1 MSIERLRYWVIV
13 VLVLIASCS
22 GKGKDDDTATV
33 GAPTAQT
40 QAEVGA
46 SEGETPGVSSDLKNL
61 GKLIDMVVAEAAEL
75 PRAEF
80 DPAALAAKLGKNP
93 QAHFDWVRDH
103 TWWAPYRGLLRGSK
117 GVMLDRVGSS
127 LDRAV
132 LLGDLL
138 RRSGHTVRLAHAQLP
153 ESRARELVEK
163 LAPIPEQRQSS
174 PAPKSPPVE
183 RQRALEA
190 ITPGQDKAYQEQLA
204 SSRQRVVEAESLV
217 RTQTERLAAKVKNA
231 ANADSSDDTRVV
243 AALRDHWW
251 LEREE
256 NGRWIAMDVLLPNAK
271 AGETLA
277 SASSVSEWKS
287 NAEMPSIA
295 DDNWHSVRVS
305 VIVER
310 YQDGV
315 TTESTALETA
325 LRPAEVLDRPITL
338 FHKPDPWPESLPD
351 AKTDPNALGNAAVNV
366 REWIPVLRVG
376 DDYVAQ
382 SGFSENGDLIADPL
396 NPQRD
401 IAEAGGAGFM
411 SGFGEALGGGEA
423 AASSM
428 TAEWIGYEIHV
439 PGESVQRLR
448 RPVFDVLGPSNR
460 AAKVAGFDTAT
471 NDLLIERYE
480 ALLSTTDILLQPCDF
495 TEDFLAH
502 LASKSLIANQSAIRE
517 LSRERDPAKARVLAK
532 SILERIDSWGPLPS
546 LVVWRS
552 AIGDRRN
559 AWFVDT
565 PNVLNYR
572 AGGAAVNA
580 DKIAIRHLIDVATN
594 GTGVHRAFDGNSFE
608 VRLRQGVTDT
618 VAEILALGDEVR
630 MAENTASLFAMGT
643 SEGVLI
649 GARDVKAVQQL
660 DWPKDAAARL
670 AKDVDAGFMVV
681 ALDRPVLINGR
692 QRLGWWRVDPESGE
706 TIGVMDSGYHAST
719 SEDVS
724 IRERVNALRQFLETH
739 GSRIRAARRARRAGN
754 ATRGQRYLLRVAERV
769 EDALSGAA
777 LPPPV

>member
-1 MSIERLRYWVIV
+1 MKTQIWRVSI
-13 VLVLIASCS
+13 LVLMAACAACSKKDGGAGTADVETGQAQADPASS
-22 GKGKDDDTATV
+22 TDAL
-33 GAPTAQT
+33 P
-40 QAEVGA
+40 GA
-46 SEGETPGVSSDLKNL
+46 STGNL
-61 GKLIDMVVAEAAEL
+61 GALVDLLVAEAAEL

-153 ESRARELVEK
+153 AGQARELVGK
-163 LAPIPEQRQSS
+163 LAPIPEQRQNS
-174 PAPKSPPVE
+174 PAPNSPPVE

-190 ITPGQDKAYQEQLA
+190 IAPGHEKAFQEQLVV
-204 SSRQRVVEAESLV
+204 SRRRADEAQALV
-217 RTQTERLAAKVKNA
+217 RSQTERLLARVKNA
-231 ANADSSDDTRVV
+231 ANADLNDETRAV

-251 LEREE
+251 VEREE

-277 SASSVSEWKS
+277 SASSISGWKS
-287 NAEMPSIA
+287 NGEMPSIA
-295 DDNWHSVRVS
+295 ANNWHSVRIS

-315 TTESTALETA
+315 TTEATALETT

-351 AKTDPNALGNAAVNV
+351 AKSAPNALGDAAVNV
-366 REWIPVLRVG
+366 KEWIPVLRIG
-376 DDYVAQ
+376 DDYEAQ
-382 SGFSENGDLIADPL
+382 SGFSESGDLIADPL

-428 TAEWIGYEIHV
+428 TAEWVDYEIHV

-460 AAKVAGFDTAT
+460 AAKVEGFDAAT

-502 LASKSLIANQSAIRE
+502 LASKSLIANQAAIRE
-517 LSRERDPAKARVLAK
+517 LSRERDAEKARVLAK

-559 AWFVDT
+559 AWFVDR

-572 AGGAAVNA
+572 AGNTAVNA
-580 DKIAIRHLIDVATN
+580 DQVAMRHLIDVATN
-594 GTGVHRAFDGNSFE
+594 ATGVHQGFDGSSFE
-608 VRLRQGVTDT
+608 VRLRQGVADT

-630 MAENTASLFAMGT
+630 MAENAASLFAMSTGE
-643 SEGVLI
+643 SVLI
-649 GARDVKAVQQL
+649 AARDTKAVQQL
-660 DWPKDAAARL
+660 GWPEDVAARL
-670 AKDVDAGFMVV
+670 VKDVDAGYIVV
-681 ALDRPVLINGR
+681 ALDKPVPINGR
-692 QRLGWWRVDPESGE
+692 ERLGWWRVDPESGE

-719 SEDVS
+719 SEDVAV
-724 IRERVNALRQFLETH
+724 RERVNALRQFLETH

-754 ATRGQRYLLRVAERV
+754 ATRGQRYLLRVAETV
-769 EDALSGAA
+769 EDALSAA
-777 LPPPV
+777 APPPPV